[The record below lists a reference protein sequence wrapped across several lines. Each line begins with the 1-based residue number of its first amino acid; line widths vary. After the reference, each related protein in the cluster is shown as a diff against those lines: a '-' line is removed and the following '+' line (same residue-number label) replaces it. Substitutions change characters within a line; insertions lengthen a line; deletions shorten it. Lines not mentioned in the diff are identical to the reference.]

1 MASVHD
7 IVACPQCTGD
17 AHYEFYTR
25 TLEESLF
32 CPRCGYIEHT
42 RPVMDRRKQKQDP
55 QRRARFK
62 YRRDGE
68 PIFRTTPCA
77 GRGAHC
83 LAQKN
88 GVSTVGANGRRYP
101 TRHQIESF
109 QRDLAR
115 PEIDATRSYLTR
127 WNARRRRVEVV
138 VGQLPNAV
146 GLLNEVNDGDCE

>member
-17 AHYEFYTR
+17 AHYAFYTR
-25 TLEESLF
+25 TLEELLF
-32 CPRCGYIEHT
+32 CARCGYIEHT

-55 QRRARFK
+55 QRRAWFK
-62 YRRDGE
+62 CRADGT
-68 PIFRTTPCA
+68 PIFRTTPRA
-77 GRGAHC
+77 GRGAYC

-88 GVSTVGANGRRYP
+88 GVSTVGAASRALTLRMIADFRRD
-101 TRHQIESF
+101 T
-109 QRDLAR
+109 AR

-127 WNARRRRVEVV
+127 WNARRRRVEVI

-146 GLLNEVNDGDCE
+146 GLLDEVNDGNCE